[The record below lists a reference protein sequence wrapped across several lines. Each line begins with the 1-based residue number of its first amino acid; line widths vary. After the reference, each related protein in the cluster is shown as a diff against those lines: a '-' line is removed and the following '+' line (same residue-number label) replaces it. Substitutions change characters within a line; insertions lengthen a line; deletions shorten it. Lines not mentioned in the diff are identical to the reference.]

1 MTKSVKFTALILA
14 ACGLSQA
21 EGSVSWQQV
30 GGSLQVDPGLKGIVG
45 QGYTTPVLDD
55 GTTTVQGGFLAHP
68 LLVNNGPFVVSNL
81 PDLTKAEGFAAMTVN
96 LDTVFADFEGP
107 LSYAVSVT
115 GPSATADVSGSTLT
129 LSGSKGVSGTATV
142 VVSATDGTY
151 SITNTFTVTAEA
163 SVGIKNRPVKT
174 PVVRDL
180 AVGLPRIFASQ
191 VMGAGQGVLG
201 TGKAQDEVSSLSV
214 NLLLPA
220 AGTVS
225 VHIFDQIGTPVIALD
240 RTVSADELARLEPS
254 GDGRR
259 VLPVTWNLRAQN
271 GAAVGAGVYLW
282 KIEMKTVDGQKL
294 ESVKRLGVKGVK

>member
-1 MTKSVKFTALILA
+1 MTRIVKFSALLLA
-14 ACGLSQA
+14 ACGLSGA
-21 EGSVSWQQV
+21 AGEVSWQQV

-68 LLVNNGPFVVSNL
+68 LLVNNAPFVISNL
-81 PDLTKAEGFAAMTVN
+81 PDLKAAPGFAAMTVN

-115 GPSATADVSGSTLT
+115 GLGTSADVSGSTLM
-129 LSGSKGVSGTATV
+129 LSGSNGASGPATV

-151 SITNTFTVTAEA
+151 SVSDTFSVRTEA
-163 SVGIKNRPVKT
+163 SVGIKTGPIKT
-174 PVVRDL
+174 PVVREL
-180 AVGLPRIFASQ
+180 GVGLPRIFASQ
-191 VMGAGQGVLG
+191 ATGTGEGILG
-201 TGKAQDEVSSLSV
+201 TAGALGDAQSLSV
-214 NLLLPA
+214 NLLLPR
-220 AGTVS
+220 AGTIS
-225 VHIFDQIGTPVIALD
+225 VHIFDQIGTPVISLE
-240 RTVSADELARLEPS
+240 RMVNVEELARLEPS